1 MSILETYRQLW
12 FYSTSCI
19 LWPEKIVGN
28 QQSDSKAFPSAHSSR
43 YPTLVEVPIS
53 GNDAGLIFVRM
64 DTLVQSRV
72 LPQQSPQ
79 RTEHTT
85 HHQITCITFP
95 SNRTSLRL
103 GARELAG

>member
-1 MSILETYRQLW
+1 MSILETIMVLFNLVHSVARKQK
-12 FYSTSCI
+12 T
-19 LWPEKIVGN
+19 VGN

-43 YPTLVEVPIS
+43 YPTLVEAPIS

-64 DTLVQSRV
+64 VRWFSRGCCH
-72 LPQQSPQ
+72 SRCPQ
-79 RTEHTT
+79 RTGHTT

-103 GARELAG
+103 GARKLAG